1 LYTEMS
7 NPFSATF
14 SARFCPI
21 TASPHSP
28 IRDFSPA
35 PFAAV
40 ARVVAVIP
48 RRRPARVV
56 ASRLRAAVVAFVVA
70 DLAAHA
76 MVASRNRNRAQSNQS
91 INQSRRP
98 AVRPARY
105 ETACRVARAACGGRS
120 RVTIGR
126 MGARKRIWW
135 RAHTSIRTVRT
146 AWTSLGIPIP

>member
-1 LYTEMS
+1 MS

-28 IRDFSPA
+28 IRDFSLA

-40 ARVVAVIP
+40 ARAVAVIP

-91 INQSRRP
+91 INQSIAP
-98 AVRPARY
+98 P
-105 ETACRVARAACGGRS
+105 GR
-120 RVTIGR
+120 
-126 MGARKRIWW
+126 
-135 RAHTSIRTVRT
+135 
-146 AWTSLGIPIP
+146 

>member
-1 LYTEMS
+1 MS

-105 ETACRVARAACGGRS
+105 ETACRVARAPRGVVLESRSVEWALERASGG
-120 RVTIGR
+120 V
-126 MGARKRIWW
+126 RK
-135 RAHTSIRTVRT
+135 HQTSIRTVRT

>member
-1 LYTEMS
+1 MS

-76 MVASRNRNRAQSNQS
+76 MVASRNRNRAQSINQS
-91 INQSRRP
+91 IN
-98 AVRPARY
+98 
-105 ETACRVARAACGGRS
+105 RAARPLGPLVTRQPVASRARRAGSFSSHDRSNGRS
-120 RVTIGR
+120 NAHLVACAHIKHPSAPSAPRGR
-126 MGARKRIWW
+126 R
-135 RAHTSIRTVRT
+135 
-146 AWTSLGIPIP
+146 